1 EDASL
6 IFPLKQAICDVVL
19 WCPRVI
25 YLFPGHTLLL
35 LFVPSFLLLQNSPY
49 LQLSMAT
56 ISLPNGLKTLFTV
69 LGALMLAL
77 LLYTLITDG
86 FPFRKELLTPWMAA
100 TLVDFYINV
109 AILSAWVVYKEANW
123 VSSIIWIIL
132 LISLGSIAT
141 SAYIVVQF
149 LKLSSQESSQ
159 DPMTYVLLRHPHKSG
174 IEPKTKCS
182 VVAIL
187 RILFSVLGVVML
199 GTLVYTLVTDGS
211 PFRTELLTPWMQA
224 TLVDFYINV
233 VALAVWVAYKESNWI
248 YAVLWVILLICFG
261 SITSCIY
268 VVWQLFQISYQ
279 DPAYLILVHH
289 NDRKQI

>member
-1 EDASL
+1 
-6 IFPLKQAICDVVL
+6 
-19 WCPRVI
+19 
-25 YLFPGHTLLL
+25 
-35 LFVPSFLLLQNSPY
+35 
-49 LQLSMAT
+49 MAT
-56 ISLPNGLKTLFTV
+56 ISISNGLKTLFTL

-86 FPFRKELLTPWMAA
+86 FPFNKELLTPWMAA
-100 TLVDFYINV
+100 TLIDFYINV
-109 AILSAWVVYKEANW
+109 TILSTWVIYKEANW
-123 VSSIIWIIL
+123 IRSILWIIL

-141 SAYIVVQF
+141 SAYIVLQF

-159 DPMTYVLLRHPHKSG
+159 DPMSYVLLRHPHKYVYKKTTIESG
-174 IEPKTKCS
+174 TEPNTKCS
-182 VVAIL
+182 VVATL

-233 VALAVWVAYKESNWI
+233 VALAVWVAYKESSWI
-248 YAVLWVILLICFG
+248 YAVFWVILLICFG
-261 SITSCIY
+261 SITSCVF
-268 VVWQLFQISYQ
+268 VVCQLFKISYQ

-289 NDRKQI
+289 SDRNGNGY

>member
-1 EDASL
+1 
-6 IFPLKQAICDVVL
+6 
-19 WCPRVI
+19 
-25 YLFPGHTLLL
+25 
-35 LFVPSFLLLQNSPY
+35 
-49 LQLSMAT
+49 MAT
-56 ISLPNGLKTLFTV
+56 ISLSNGLKTLFTV

-100 TLVDFYINV
+100 TLIDFYINV
-109 AILSAWVVYKEANW
+109 TILSAWVVYKEANW

-132 LISLGSIAT
+132 LISLGSITT
-141 SAYIVVQF
+141 SAYIVLQF

-159 DPMTYVLLRHPHKSG
+159 DPMSYVLLRHPHKSG
-174 IEPKTKCS
+174 TEPKTKCS
-182 VVAIL
+182 VVVAL

-211 PFRTELLTPWMQA
+211 PFRTELLTPWMKA

-233 VALAVWVAYKESNWI
+233 VALAVWVAYKESSWI
-248 YAVLWVILLICFG
+248 YAVFWVILLICFG

-289 NDRKQI
+289 SDRNGNDY